1 MAGIEANQTPPQT
14 QQGGPAGRI
23 RRVSGPLVEVT
34 GLPDV
39 SMLELVALGPERI
52 SAETIA
58 VNGSEATLQAY
69 EYTGGLKAGDTAE
82 GTGHQLSAL
91 LGPHLLG
98 QVFDGLLR
106 PLSSAPMWLSADR
119 EDSAEDCLVLD
130 RQWNFEPQAPVGK
143 AVGPGQVLGV
153 VPDAGSVPFLVTVP
167 PGVSGE
173 LTWLGSG
180 LLRPL
185 ERAAVVGGTEVTLA
199 QQWPVHRPRPVASR
213 LSDAVPMHTGQR
225 VLDLMFPLPRGA
237 AAAVP
242 GGFGT
247 GKTLLLQQI
256 AKWSDADVIVYVG
269 CGERGNEMADVLD
282 GLSGLEDPRT
292 GGALLDRTVIIANT
306 SNMPMMAREASINTG
321 VTVAE
326 FFRDMGYH
334 AVVIADST
342 SRWAEALREFA
353 NRNGDLPAEEGYPAS
368 LASELAAFYERAS
381 LAVTLGGS
389 TSSVTVIGA
398 VSPPGGDMS
407 EPVTTGTQR
416 FVRSLWQLDR
426 DLAYSR
432 HYPAVSWRGSF
443 SRDADALGRWH
454 AANGDPEWA
463 TRRARAG
470 LVLAEA
476 DRLTAL
482 AEIIG
487 SASLP
492 AHEQVVLLGGR
503 LLRDGVLVQ
512 NALSANDGYSS
523 AAKGSALLQAVL
535 DTIDT
540 CQDLV
545 AHGVSAAAVD
555 SFDFSPLLRLREA
568 AGPSD
573 AAGVAERA
581 AAFLAELKEL
591 R

>member
-119 EDSAEDCLVLD
+119 EDSAEDRLVLD

-167 PGVSGE
+167 PGVAGE

-368 LASELAAFYERAS
+368 LASELAALYERAS